1 MENLFSWSKI
11 LFAIN
16 CIFYHGIKFLRKIV
30 QSGIHKQPFEKS
42 EKYEERKCTKVTKR
56 SCVHVHFLLLIVIL
70 AMGMNSPVTIQK
82 WYP

>member
-1 MENLFSWSKI
+1 MGLNSSV
-11 LFAIN
+11 
-16 CIFYHGIKFLRKIV
+16 KIV
-30 QSGIHKQPFEKS
+30 QSGINKQPFEKS

-70 AMGMNSPVTIQK
+70 TMGMNSPVTIQK